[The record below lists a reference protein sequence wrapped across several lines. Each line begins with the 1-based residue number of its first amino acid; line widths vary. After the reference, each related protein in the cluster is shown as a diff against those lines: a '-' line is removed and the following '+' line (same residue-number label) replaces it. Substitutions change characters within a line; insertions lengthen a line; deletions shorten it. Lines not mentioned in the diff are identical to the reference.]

1 LDGPE
6 WREKSQREGLRGGLQ
21 RRIRRGIQMS
31 KVATTRLRRRSSQMM
46 LSRMPRKLMKCQQCE
61 EYVTP
66 DNPRATS
73 ALSMS

>member
-1 LDGPE
+1 LDEPE
-6 WREKSQREGLRGGLQ
+6 WKGKSQREGLRGGLQ

-61 EYVTP
+61 ECETP
-66 DNPRATS
+66 DNPRS
-73 ALSMS
+73 A

>member
-1 LDGPE
+1 
-6 WREKSQREGLRGGLQ
+6 
-21 RRIRRGIQMS
+21 MS
-31 KVATTRLRRRSSQMM
+31 KGATTRLRRRSSQMM

-61 EYVTP
+61 DYVTP